1 MREISP
7 HNTHYVKYFLFLF
20 FLFMKKFSQYKG
32 FTLVELM
39 IVIAI
44 IGILAAVLYPGFTG
58 FMEGARDTG
67 RQSSLK
73 NYSTALLA
81 YQQDNSI
88 FPKSS
93 TADNSGS
100 NSDFCITDLYDNHLK
115 KYMPKGAEKDAKGG
129 NGVEIG
135 TENCATKGGYG
146 YRALKVD
153 GESAVNGNAYILGA
167 KMEKWS
173 NANNDALDGTG
184 GFKAVDTREKV
195 VILQKGSTELK
206 ELETK
211 PAQTYYVVT
220 N

>member
-1 MREISP
+1 
-7 HNTHYVKYFLFLF
+7 
-20 FLFMKKFSQYKG
+20 MKKFSQYKG

-67 RQSSLK
+67 RQSSMK

-88 FPKSS
+88 FPKSKEEANTGNDTS
-93 TADNSGS
+93 
-100 NSDFCITDLYDNHLK
+100 FCINDLYNNHLK
-115 KYMPKGAEKDAKGG
+115 KFMPKGVEKDQKGG
-129 NGVEIG
+129 NAVLIG
-135 TENCATKGGYG
+135 TNSCATEGGYG
-146 YRALKVD
+146 YKAIKAE
-153 GESAVNGNAYILGA
+153 GEDQVNGNAYILAA

-173 NANNDALDGTG
+173 NANNDADDATG
-184 GFKAVDTREKV
+184 GFKAVESRENVK
-195 VILQKGSTELK
+195 ILQKGSTELK
-206 ELETK
+206 DLEDK
-211 PAQTYYVVT
+211 PLQTYYVVT